1 MNKIEKK
8 LMAIFTD
15 LDKDDQNSLTAF
27 AEFLLDKAKKEGRY
41 QLEEQIIVKI
51 SRPKEEK
58 VVAAIK
64 RLSATYPMLPK
75 DSLMNQTASLMS
87 EHILKG
93 RAAVEVINEQYTMS
107 APIIWYDAKSK
118 RFYSRGRDIKI
129 KRMPISHSSADT
141 SIKE

>member
-8 LMAIFTD
+8 LITIFAD
-15 LDKDDQNSLTAF
+15 LDADDQKSLTAF

-41 QLEEQIIVKI
+41 QLEEQIIVEI

-75 DSLMNQTASLMS
+75 DSLMNHTASLMS

-93 RAAVEVINEQYTMS
+93 RAAVE
-107 APIIWYDAKSK
+107 IIDELEILFKS
-118 RFYSRGRDIKI
+118 RFDE
-129 KRMPISHSSADT
+129 HNN
-141 SIKE
+141 

>member
-8 LMAIFTD
+8 LITIFAD
-15 LDKDDQNSLTAF
+15 LDKDDQNSLAAF

-41 QLEEQIIVKI
+41 QLEEQIIVEI

-93 RAAVEVINEQYTMS
+93 RAAVEIVDELEILFKN
-107 APIIWYDAKSK
+107 
-118 RFYSRGRDIKI
+118 RFDEHNI
-129 KRMPISHSSADT
+129 
-141 SIKE
+141 